1 MARRRVSKTM
11 SELHATALAC
21 YHCGGVGWLGVPD
34 EICNEC
40 GGEGLP
46 AKPAPVT
53 EKDPD
58 EDVDDGIF

>member
-11 SELHATALAC
+11 YELNESAMKC

-40 GGEGLP
+40 GGDGLP
-46 AKPAPVT
+46 EQSVPVT
-53 EKDPD
+53 DGAPD
-58 EDVDDGIF
+58 EDINDGIF

>member
-11 SELHATALAC
+11 SEINATALRG

-46 AKPAPVT
+46 SKPAPVT
-53 EKDPD
+53 GRDPD